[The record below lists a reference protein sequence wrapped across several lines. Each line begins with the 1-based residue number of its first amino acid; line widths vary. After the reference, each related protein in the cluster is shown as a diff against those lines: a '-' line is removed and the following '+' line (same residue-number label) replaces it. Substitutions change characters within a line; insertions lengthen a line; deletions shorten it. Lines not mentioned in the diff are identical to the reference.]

1 MLNQQTEK
9 ALTRVLYLGS
19 FLTTVFLL
27 TNVVTDPVNVTKHFL
42 LGSMAFAGLSITL
55 INGSSLIWSK
65 SRAVFLIVVIFLI
78 LAIVSM
84 INSGSPATQN
94 LYGTY
99 GRNTGFIAYMSLV
112 FIFVSALT
120 IRRKESF
127 QKLIYALVAAGLLN
141 ITYCFWAWQVGDF
154 VGWNNPYNT
163 ILGTFGNP
171 NFIGAFLGIILS
183 VVLALAVQ
191 PKLSWKWRA
200 FCVVVIVI
208 GFLEIRYSKAVQGVV
223 VTGAGFAIVGFFLI
237 RNKFKSWGITLV
249 YSLLVFAFGIVAL
262 LGALQIGPLAQFVYK
277 TSVSLR
283 GEYWQAGINMAK
295 QFPWNGVGMD
305 SYGDWYRSL
314 RDESALIM
322 PGPSTVTNAAHNV
335 NLDVAAYGGWPLLVA
350 YLALLICVIVSIIRV
365 ILRNHK
371 YDPIFV
377 PLSVGWVCYQIQAAI
392 SINQIGLAIWGWL
405 LGGSL
410 IAYEISTREPGD
422 LNSMQTSKNL
432 SAKRNK
438 NSNVISPDLLAGV
451 GLVIGALI
459 AVPPLS
465 ADMKWSSA
473 VRSGS
478 VEKVKEALEPGY
490 LNPLSSFRYASAV
503 QLLEQNSL
511 FDLSHEYALKAVAF
525 NPNHFDS
532 WRMLHA
538 VKNASDSERA
548 IALENLKRLDPN
560 NPDVLAVR
568 K

>member
-9 ALTRVLYLGS
+9 TLTRILYLGS

-42 LGSMAFAGLSITL
+42 LGSMAFAAML
-55 INGSSLIWSK
+55 IALKDGSSVIWNK
-65 SRAVFLIVVIFLI
+65 SRFVAIAAVAFLI
-78 LAIVSM
+78 LSVLSM
-84 INSGSPATQN
+84 ITSNSPMTQN

-99 GRNTGFIAYMSLV
+99 GRNTGFVAYMSMV

-120 IRRKESF
+120 LRRNESF
-127 QKLIYALVAAGLLN
+127 QKLVYALVAAGLLN
-141 ITYCFWAWQVGDF
+141 VIYCLWAWQVGDF

-183 VVLALAVQ
+183 VVLAIAVQ
-191 PKLSWKWRA
+191 PKLSWRWRTA
-200 FCVVVIVI
+200 YALVIVI
-208 GFLEIRYSKAVQGVV
+208 GFFEIRYSHAVQGVV
-223 VTGAGFAIVGFFLI
+223 VTGAGFAIVGFFFL
-237 RNKFKSWGITLV
+237 RNKFNSWSITTA
-249 YSLLVFAFGIVAL
+249 YSLLVFVFGFVAL
-262 LGALQIGPLAQFVYK
+262 LGALQIGPLAQYVYK

-295 QFPWNGVGMD
+295 KFPWTGVGMD

-335 NLDVAAYGGWPLLVA
+335 NLDVLAYGGWPLLA
-350 YLALLICVIVSIIRV
+350 TYLALLIFVAIAIIKV
-365 ILRNHK
+365 VVRNRN

-377 PLSVGWVCYQIQAAI
+377 SLTVGWVCYQIQAVI

-410 IAYEISTREPGD
+410 VAYEIATRESGEIT
-422 LNSMQTSKNL
+422 SMQGSKNV
-432 SAKRNK
+432 KVDTKK
-438 NSNVISPDLLAGV
+438 NNAVISSEMLAGI
-451 GLVIGALI
+451 GLVVGALI

-473 VRSGS
+473 IRSGN
-478 VEKVKEALEPGY
+478 VDKVKAALEPGY

-511 FDLSHEYALKAVAF
+511 FDLSHEYSLKAVEF

-532 WRMLHA
+532 WRMLYA
-538 VKNASDSERA
+538 VKNASDSDRA
-548 IALENLKRLDPN
+548 LALENMKRLDPN

>member
-1 MLNQQTEK
+1 MLNSE
-9 ALTRVLYLGS
+9 S
-19 FLTTVFLL
+19 
-27 TNVVTDPVNVTKHFL
+27 PV
-42 LGSMAFAGLSITL
+42 
-55 INGSSLIWSK
+55 
-65 SRAVFLIVVIFLI
+65 
-78 LAIVSM
+78 
-84 INSGSPATQN
+84 TQN

-99 GRNTGFIAYMSLV
+99 GRNTGFIAYMSLI

-127 QKLIYALVAAGLLN
+127 QKLIYSLVAAGLLN
-141 ITYCFWAWQVGDF
+141 VMYCFWAWQIGDF

-200 FCVVVIVI
+200 FCVAVIII

-223 VTGAGFAIVGFFLI
+223 VTGTGFAIVGFFLI
-237 RNKFKSWGITLV
+237 RNKFKSWGVTFA
-249 YSLLVFAFGIVAL
+249 YSLLVFTFGIIAL
-262 LGALQIGPLAQFVYK
+262 LGALQIGPLAQYVYK

-283 GEYWQAGINMAK
+283 GEYWQAGINMANK
-295 QFPWNGVGMD
+295 FPWTGVGMD

-335 NLDVAAYGGWPLLVA
+335 NLDVIAYGGWPLLVI
-350 YLALLICVIVSIIRV
+350 YLSLVIFVVVAIIRV

-371 YDPIFV
+371 YDPVFV
-377 PLSVGWVCYQIQAAI
+377 SLTVGWVCYQIQALI

-410 IAYEISTREPGD
+410 IAYEIATRNDVDTNPIHTG
-422 LNSMQTSKNL
+422 KNGRVIT
-432 SAKRNK
+432 KK
-438 NSNVISPDLLAGV
+438 NVSVVSPELLAGI
-451 GLVIGALI
+451 GLVVGALI

-473 VRSGS
+473 IRSGN
-478 VEKVKEALEPGY
+478 VENVKEALEPAY

-511 FDLSHEYALKAVAF
+511 FDLSHEYALKAVEF

-532 WRMLHA
+532 WRMLYA

-548 IALENLKRLDPN
+548 LALENLKRLDPN

>member
-1 MLNQQTEK
+1 MNQQTEK
-9 ALTRVLYLGS
+9 TLTRVLYLGS

-42 LGSMAFAGLSITL
+42 LGSMAFAALSITL
-55 INGSSLIWSK
+55 INGSSLIWDK
-65 SRAVFLIVVIFLI
+65 SRAVLIIAMVFLI
-78 LAIVSM
+78 LAIISM
-84 INSGSPATQN
+84 LNSESPVTQN

-99 GRNTGFIAYMSLV
+99 GRNTGFIAYMSLI

-127 QKLIYALVAAGLLN
+127 QKLIYSLVAAGLLN
-141 ITYCFWAWQVGDF
+141 VMYCFWAWQIGDF

-200 FCVVVIVI
+200 FCVAVIII

-237 RNKFKSWGITLV
+237 RNKFKSWGVTFA
-249 YSLLVFAFGIVAL
+249 YSLLVFTFGIIAL
-262 LGALQIGPLAQFVYK
+262 LGALQIGPLAQYVYK

-283 GEYWQAGINMAK
+283 GEYWQAGINMANK
-295 QFPWNGVGMD
+295 FPWTGVGMD
-305 SYGDWYRSL
+305 SYGDWYRRL

-335 NLDVAAYGGWPLLVA
+335 NLDVIAYGGWPLLVT
-350 YLALLICVIVSIIRV
+350 YLLLLIFVVVAIIRV

-371 YDPIFV
+371 YDPVFV
-377 PLSVGWVCYQIQAAI
+377 SLTVGWVCYQIQALI

-410 IAYEISTREPGD
+410 IAYEIATRNDVDTNP
-422 LNSMQTSKNL
+422 MQTIKNRG
-432 SAKRNK
+432 ANRKK
-438 NSNVISPDLLAGV
+438 NSNVISPELLAGV
-451 GLVIGALI
+451 GLVVGALI

-511 FDLSHEYALKAVAF
+511 FDLSHEYVLRAVEF

-532 WRMLHA
+532 WRMLYA

-548 IALENLKRLDPN
+548 LALENLKRLDPN

>member
-1 MLNQQTEK
+1 MLNTQTEK
-9 ALTRVLYLGS
+9 VLTRILYVGS
-19 FLTTVFLL
+19 FFTTVFLL
-27 TNVVTDPVNVTKHFL
+27 TSFVTDPVNVTKHFV
-42 LGSMAFAGLSITL
+42 LGTFAFSAIFVSIKNGLPQIWKDSKLAL
-55 INGSSLIWSK
+55 IVGVTFISLSLFSLI
-65 SRAVFLIVVIFLI
+65 R
-78 LAIVSM
+78 
-84 INSGSPATQN
+84 SGSPLEQN

-99 GRNTGFIAYMSLV
+99 GRNTGFIAYLSLV
-112 FIFVSALT
+112 LIFISTLA
-120 IRRKESF
+120 IRRRENF
-127 QKLIYALVAAGLLN
+127 QKLVYALTAAGLLN
-141 ITYCFWAWQVGDF
+141 IIYCFWAWQIGDF
-154 VGWNNPYNT
+154 IGWNNPYNT

-171 NFIGAFLGIILS
+171 NFIGAFLGIIIS
-183 VVLALAVQ
+183 VILAIAVQ
-191 PKLSWKWRA
+191 PKLNWKLRA
-200 FCVVVIVI
+200 AYALIIVI
-208 GFLEIRYSKAVQGVV
+208 GFFEIRYSHAVQGIA

-237 RNKFKSWGITLV
+237 RNKFQSWSITIT
-249 YSLLVFAFGIVAL
+249 YSLTILAFGFVSI
-262 LGALQIGPLAQFVYK
+262 LGALQIGPLAQYIYK

-295 QFPWNGVGMD
+295 KFPWNGVGMD

-335 NLDVAAYGGWPLLVA
+335 NLDVMAYGGWPLLIT
-350 YLALLICVIVSIIRV
+350 YISLLIFVVVAITKV

-377 PLSVGWVCYQIQAAI
+377 SLTVGWVCYQVQALI
-392 SINQIGLAIWGWL
+392 SINQLGLAIWGWL

-410 IAYEISTREPGD
+410 IAYELATRNDIDSNPTQPG
-422 LNSMQTSKNL
+422 KNGKVN
-432 SAKRNK
+432 AKA
-438 NSNVISPDLLAGV
+438 NVTVVSPELLAGI
-451 GLVIGALI
+451 GLVVGALI

-473 VRSGS
+473 IRSGN
-478 VEKVKEALEPGY
+478 VENVKAALEPAY

-511 FDLSHEYALKAVAF
+511 FELSHEYALKAVEF

-532 WRMLHA
+532 WRLLYA
-538 VKNASDSERA
+538 VKNASDAERA
-548 IALENLKRLDPN
+548 LALENLKRLDPN

>member
-1 MLNQQTEK
+1 MLKQQAEK
-9 ALTRVLYLGS
+9 ALTRVLYIGS

-42 LGSMAFAGLSITL
+42 LGSMAFAALSITL
-55 INGSSLIWSK
+55 INGLSLIWDK
-65 SRAVFLIVVIFLI
+65 SRSALIIAMLFLIFAMI
-78 LAIVSM
+78 SM
-84 INSGSPATQN
+84 FNSESPVTQN

-99 GRNTGFIAYMSLV
+99 GRNTGFIAYMSLI

-120 IRRKESF
+120 ISRKESF
-127 QKLIYALVAAGLLN
+127 QKIIYALVTAGLLN
-141 ITYCFWAWQVGDF
+141 VIYCFWAWQIGDF

-200 FCVVVIVI
+200 FCVAVIII

-237 RNKFKSWGITLV
+237 RNKFKSWGVTFA
-249 YSLLVFAFGIVAL
+249 YSLLVFTFGIIAL
-262 LGALQIGPLAQFVYK
+262 LGALQIGPLAQYVYK

-283 GEYWQAGINMAK
+283 GEYWQAGINMANK
-295 QFPWNGVGMD
+295 FPWTGVGMD
-305 SYGDWYRSL
+305 SYGDWYRRL

-335 NLDVAAYGGWPLLVA
+335 NLDVIAYGGWPLLVT
-350 YLALLICVIVSIIRV
+350 YLLLLIFVVVAIIRV

-371 YDPIFV
+371 YDPVFV
-377 PLSVGWVCYQIQAAI
+377 SLTVGWVCYQIQALI

-410 IAYEISTREPGD
+410 IAYEIATRNDVDTNP
-422 LNSMQTSKNL
+422 MQTIKNRG
-432 SAKRNK
+432 ADRKK
-438 NSNVISPDLLAGV
+438 NSNVISPELLAGV
-451 GLVIGALI
+451 GLVVGALI

-511 FDLSHEYALKAVAF
+511 FDLSHEYVLRAVEF

-532 WRMLHA
+532 WRMLYA

-548 IALENLKRLDPN
+548 LALENLKRLDPN